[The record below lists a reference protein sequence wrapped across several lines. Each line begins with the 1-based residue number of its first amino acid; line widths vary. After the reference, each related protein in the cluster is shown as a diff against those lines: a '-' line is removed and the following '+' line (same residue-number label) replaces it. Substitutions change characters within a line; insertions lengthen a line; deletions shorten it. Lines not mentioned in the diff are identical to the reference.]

1 MDHRSSSS
9 TPVDR
14 CLPARSAYPSQ
25 GSRLVE
31 IQTSH
36 PIARCCNR
44 AHRAGSLALLLSSGL
59 LSHCDGGFPKGDA
72 PASSATTL
80 ESVPIAPAAASLALN
95 APPLGILEVTLKVPD
110 FQAPRSEALDA
121 SMMEFLR
128 RYRSVNATGWGD
140 KPNRRR
146 GWAYGIYID
155 AELGDYEG
163 VWYLLA
169 DIDKDAPSAPSA
181 DGAWRLGRYPAYSAL
196 LKGDYWSVRAAI
208 GTIASEP
215 LPTRR
220 AMMAEVVVKILGAKM
235 TRWYLR
241 DIIHD
246 PITRR
251 EIENALAGLDA
262 GEWMPPAL
270 DVPLVSAVQHDSY
283 TFRVPDL
290 TGDVQAGA
298 HVAVL
303 ELIATHRALRA
314 DLAARLGSG
323 KTSDVGKTYLIYM
336 LGQMAAIEATEP
348 LLDAI
353 DFKAPFT
360 DVKGSAQR
368 WDSRPALAA
377 LRWLGLSSVR
387 AIMKR
392 LPTETVELRRQLMCE
407 AVHGLLGREVT
418 RAMIDDA
425 LLNEPDKRRQ
435 EGWREAIRTQEQ
447 TP

>member
-14 CLPARSAYPSQ
+14 CLPARSAYSSQ

-59 LSHCDGGFPKGDA
+59 LSHCDDGFPKGDGS
-72 PASSATTL
+72 ASLATTL
-80 ESVPIAPAAASLALN
+80 ESAPIASAPPSLALN
-95 APPLGILEVTLKVPD
+95 GPPLGILEVTLAVPD
-110 FQAPRSEALDA
+110 FLATRSEALDA
-121 SMMEFLR
+121 SMMQFLHS
-128 RYRSVNATGWGD
+128 YQSVNATGWGEGSY
-140 KPNRRR
+140 RRR
-146 GWAYGIYID
+146 GWAYAVYID
-155 AELGDYEG
+155 GELGVGSEG
-163 VWYLLA
+163 VYGLLGE
-169 DIDKDAPSAPSA
+169 INMKAPAVASA
-181 DGAWRLGRYPAYSAL
+181 DGAWQLSQYPAYRAL
-196 LKGDYWSVRAAI
+196 LGGGYWSARAAI
-208 GTIASEP
+208 RTLGSEP
-215 LPTRR
+215 DLARR
-220 AMMAEVVVKILGAKM
+220 AMMVDVVVKTLGTKM

-241 DIIHD
+241 DVISD
-246 PITRR
+246 PTARI
-251 EIENALAGLDA
+251 EIQKALSSMGPI
-262 GEWMPPAL
+262 EVPPL
-270 DVPLVSAVQHDSY
+270 VFDVPQAVAVQRDSY

-387 AIMKR
+387 AIM
-392 LPTETVELRRQLMCE
+392 
-407 AVHGLLGREVT
+407 
-418 RAMIDDA
+418 
-425 LLNEPDKRRQ
+425 
-435 EGWREAIRTQEQ
+435 
-447 TP
+447 